1 MLALRPA
8 LARHPALA
16 PHPPRLRLR
25 LLRFMRQGGTIRAR
39 RASHSETVAVYAL
52 AWMSPGGMC
61 MWQDGRDAGG
71 GVGLCIR
78 TRIRTGRT
86 ELGGV
91 KRRPMPDAPL
101 LAVCGLDAF
110 YCDFQALFGVGRS
123 TLVRS

>member
-1 MLALRPA
+1 
-8 LARHPALA
+8 
-16 PHPPRLRLR
+16 
-25 LLRFMRQGGTIRAR
+25 
-39 RASHSETVAVYAL
+39 
-52 AWMSPGGMC
+52 

-101 LAVCGLDAF
+101 LAVRGLDAF